1 MTASKGLNKV
11 MVIGWLDEE
20 PEVRQTSSGRS
31 VASFSVSTSRSWTT
45 SEGDRHEETEW
56 FNVIAWGTLADL
68 CRDRLK
74 MGQQVYVE
82 GRLHTRSWDD
92 DQGRKNYRTEIVAQD
107 ILVLSE

>member
-20 PEVRQTSSGRS
+20 PEVRHTPSGRS

-82 GRLHTRSWDD
+82 GRLHTRSWED

>member
-20 PEVRQTSSGRS
+20 PEVRQTPSGRS

-82 GRLHTRSWDD
+82 GRLHTRSWED